1 MARNVTQQRY
11 GAGTL
16 VHWRG
21 SDPDT
26 VIVLGDGPGAPDAN
40 YVITLRYGDITYVE
54 KFPRRMIVGQNDTIM
69 WRP

>member
-1 MARNVTQQRY
+1 M
-11 GAGTL
+11 
-16 VHWRG
+16 HWRG